1 MDARRF
7 DTLARTVSLGPS
19 RRRVLAF
26 LSGGLL
32 EALTLAR
39 PDAAAAKKKKKKKKK
54 KKGPSGPGPSPAAPP
69 PGPVNPCDVTVL
81 PGEDLQAVI
90 SNADT
95 SSRRFTICLLGGT
108 YSLVGPD
115 SGAEDLVIVGQITLL
130 GAGQGQTI
138 LQGSGALGRTVV
150 ASRVGDVQLSDLTI
164 RGGNGGSGGGVANSD
179 TLTMTNC
186 TITGNAAAHGGGIFS
201 GGSEDF
207 STVTLIGCTISGNSA
222 FTGNKIG
229 SGGGIWN
236 LANVSMTD
244 TTISDNQAD
253 IAGAIF
259 NDTDGT
265 VTFGTGNTISGNTS
279 TEGGPGC
286 VGVTC

>member
-1 MDARRF
+1 MDESRF
-7 DTLARTVSLGPS
+7 DALARTLSIGSS
-19 RRRVLAF
+19 RRRALVF

-32 EALTLAR
+32 GSLTLDR
-39 PDAAAAKKKKKKKKK
+39 PDDTAAKKKKRKKKKK
-54 KKGPSGPGPSPAAPP
+54 KKGPGGTGPSPAPP
-69 PGPVNPCDVTVL
+69 PAGPVNPCDVTIL
-81 PGEDLQAVI
+81 PGEDLQEVI

-108 YSLVGPD
+108 YDLF
-115 SGAEDLVIVGQITLL
+115 GAAPSPEDLLINGNFALL

-138 LQGSGALGRTVV
+138 LQGSGRLGRTVV
-150 ASRVGDVQLSDLTI
+150 GARGDVRLSDLTI
-164 RGGNGGSGGGVANSD
+164 TGGNGSSGGGLFNGFD
-179 TLTMTNC
+179 LTMTNC

-207 STVTLIGCTISGNSA
+207 SNVTLIGCTISGNSA

-279 TEGGPGC
+279 TEGGSDC